1 MTDNGS
7 VVNKG
12 KGKIS
17 DFQNFNCITLSLPT
31 EIAKASLGM
40 RRLNLG
46 QKLHLSLMVL

>member
-12 KGKIS
+12 KEKIS
-17 DFQNFNCITLSLPT
+17 DFQNSNCITLSLPA

-46 QKLHLSLMVL
+46 QKLCLSLMVL

>member
-1 MTDNGS
+1 MIDNGG

-12 KGKIS
+12 KEKIS
-17 DFQNFNCITLSLPT
+17 DFQNSNCITLSLPT
-31 EIAKASLGM
+31 ENLKASLEM